1 MLDGVDFGVRS
12 GEFVSVLG
20 PSGCGKSTLLNLA
33 AGFLEPDSG
42 LVEVDG
48 EKVTGPDARR
58 GVVFQQYAIFPWL
71 TVEKN
76 IAFGLTLRSNRRPKA
91 EIREVVAR
99 YVDLMGLNG
108 FEKALPKT
116 LSGGMRQRVALARAY
131 ATDPD
136 VMLLD
141 EPFAALDAQTREF
154 MQELLHE
161 ASQRDRRAAMLITH
175 SVEEAI
181 FLSQRIV
188 VLTNRPTHVH
198 EVVDVDVEWPR
209 TPESRTAPA
218 FIELRK
224 HLEGV
229 MRSMTT
235 LPPAPQSTNERR
247 NHHDHRCDD
256 SSGRSSWP
264 CSPWPWPPAAPS
276 TRAVSD
282 KEGVAKAKEGAT
294 EVKVGYLH
302 TIAVDDKLWLGQAE
316 GQWADA
322 GLDLKTT
329 AFDTGIELSQA
340 LTGGSIDVAIMG
352 GVTSNFPAQGQGKI
366 FMLNS
371 RETATARL
379 FVQGDS
385 GISSVADLKGK
396 KVITTEGTTADIY
409 LHRALRE
416 GRPHP

>member
-1 MLDGVDFGVRS
+1 MSSQPSPDPSVERVSFSDVRLGFGRGKKRVDVLDGVDFGVRT

-33 AGFLEPDSG
+33 AGFLQTDSG

-48 EKVTGPDARR
+48 QRVTGPNARR

-76 IAFGLTLRSNRRPKA
+76 IAFGLTLRSNKRSRA
-91 EIREVVAR
+91 EIAEVVAR
-99 YVDLMGLNG
+99 YVDLMGLDG

-161 ASQRDRRAAMLITH
+161 TSQRERRAAMLITH

-181 FLSQRIV
+181 FLSHRIV

-209 TPESRTAPA
+209 TPESRTTPV
-218 FIELRK
+218 FIEIRK
-224 HLEGV
+224 HLEEA
-229 MRSMTT
+229 MRAM
-235 LPPAPQSTNERR
+235 
-247 NHHDHRCDD
+247 
-256 SSGRSSWP
+256 
-264 CSPWPWPPAAPS
+264 
-276 TRAVSD
+276 
-282 KEGVAKAKEGAT
+282 
-294 EVKVGYLH
+294 
-302 TIAVDDKLWLGQAE
+302 
-316 GQWADA
+316 
-322 GLDLKTT
+322 
-329 AFDTGIELSQA
+329 
-340 LTGGSIDVAIMG
+340 
-352 GVTSNFPAQGQGKI
+352 TSNPASYAQ
-366 FMLNS
+366 
-371 RETATARL
+371 R
-379 FVQGDS
+379 
-385 GISSVADLKGK
+385 K
-396 KVITTEGTTADIY
+396 KE
-409 LHRALRE
+409 
-416 GRPHP
+416 RP

>member
-1 MLDGVDFGVRS
+1 MSGQQEPDDLAGTTGRAVVEERIRFEDVRLGFGRGRKRLEVLDGVSFDVRS

-33 AGFLEPDSG
+33 AGFLDADSG
-42 LVEVDG
+42 RVEVDR
-48 EKVTGPDARR
+48 EPVTGPDSRR

-76 IAFGLTLRSNRRPKA
+76 IAFGLTLRSNKRSRA
-91 EIREVVAR
+91 EIAETVAR
-99 YVDLMGLNG
+99 YVELMGLRG
-108 FEKALPKT
+108 FEKAMPKT

-161 ASQRDRRAAMLITH
+161 TSRQDRRAAMLITH

-181 FLSQRIV
+181 FLSHRIV

-209 TPESRTAPA
+209 TPQSRTAPA

-224 HLEGV
+224 HLEQV

-235 LPPAPQSTNERR
+235 PARPPATPPESR
-247 NHHDHRCDD
+247 N
-256 SSGRSSWP
+256 
-264 CSPWPWPPAAPS
+264 PS
-276 TRAVSD
+276 
-282 KEGVAKAKEGAT
+282 
-294 EVKVGYLH
+294 
-302 TIAVDDKLWLGQAE
+302 
-316 GQWADA
+316 
-322 GLDLKTT
+322 
-329 AFDTGIELSQA
+329 
-340 LTGGSIDVAIMG
+340 
-352 GVTSNFPAQGQGKI
+352 
-366 FMLNS
+366 
-371 RETATARL
+371 
-379 FVQGDS
+379 
-385 GISSVADLKGK
+385 
-396 KVITTEGTTADIY
+396 
-409 LHRALRE
+409 
-416 GRPHP
+416 

>member
-1 MLDGVDFGVRS
+1 MSQPVSDTQRIRFEDVDLGFGRGKKRLEVLDGISFGVQA

-33 AGFLEPDSG
+33 AGFLRPDSG

-48 EKVTGPDARR
+48 ARVTGPDARR

-76 IAFGLTLRSNRRPKA
+76 IAFGLTLHANRRPRA
-91 EIREVVAR
+91 EIAEAVAK
-99 YVDLMGLNG
+99 YVDLMGLRG

-161 ASQRDRRAAMLITH
+161 TSRQDDRAAMLITH

-181 FLSQRIV
+181 FLSHRIV

-198 EVVDVDVEWPR
+198 EIVPVDVPWPR
-209 TPESRTAPA
+209 TPESRTSPG

-224 HLEGV
+224 HLEEV
-229 MRSMTT
+229 MRSMT
-235 LPPAPQSTNERR
+235 L
-247 NHHDHRCDD
+247 
-256 SSGRSSWP
+256 RSQ
-264 CSPWPWPPAAPS
+264 APS
-276 TRAVSD
+276 DTP
-282 KEGVAKAKEGAT
+282 
-294 EVKVGYLH
+294 
-302 TIAVDDKLWLGQAE
+302 
-316 GQWADA
+316 
-322 GLDLKTT
+322 TT
-329 AFDTGIELSQA
+329 
-340 LTGGSIDVAIMG
+340 
-352 GVTSNFPAQGQGKI
+352 
-366 FMLNS
+366 
-371 RETATARL
+371 
-379 FVQGDS
+379 
-385 GISSVADLKGK
+385 
-396 KVITTEGTTADIY
+396 
-409 LHRALRE
+409 
-416 GRPHP
+416 

>member
-1 MLDGVDFGVRS
+1 MTDPTIERISFTEVRLGFGRGSKRVEVLDGVDFGVRS

-33 AGFLEPDSG
+33 AGFLKPESG

-48 EKVTGPDARR
+48 EKVTKPDARR

-161 ASQRDRRAAMLITH
+161 ASQRDQRAAMLITH

-181 FLSQRIV
+181 FLSRRIV
-188 VLTNRPTHVH
+188 VLSNRPTRVH

-209 TPESRTAPA
+209 TPDSRTAPA

-235 LPPAPQSTNERR
+235 LP
-247 NHHDHRCDD
+247 
-256 SSGRSSWP
+256 
-264 CSPWPWPPAAPS
+264 
-276 TRAVSD
+276 TRPTV
-282 KEGVAKAKEGAT
+282 
-294 EVKVGYLH
+294 
-302 TIAVDDKLWLGQAE
+302 
-316 GQWADA
+316 
-322 GLDLKTT
+322 
-329 AFDTGIELSQA
+329 
-340 LTGGSIDVAIMG
+340 
-352 GVTSNFPAQGQGKI
+352 N
-366 FMLNS
+366 
-371 RETATARL
+371 R
-379 FVQGDS
+379 
-385 GISSVADLKGK
+385 
-396 KVITTEGTTADIY
+396 
-409 LHRALRE
+409 
-416 GRPHP
+416 

>member
-1 MLDGVDFGVRS
+1 MTPEPHDHTVERISFTDVRLGFGHAKKRVEVLDGVDFGVRS

-33 AGFLEPDSG
+33 AGFLQTDSG

-48 EKVTGPDARR
+48 EQVTGPDARR

-76 IAFGLTLRSNRRPKA
+76 IAFGLTLRGNKRPRA
-91 EIREVVAR
+91 EIAQVVAR
-99 YVDLMGLNG
+99 HVDLMGLGG

-161 ASQRDRRAAMLITH
+161 VSQRERRAAMLITH

-181 FLSQRIV
+181 FLSHRIV

-198 EVVDVDVEWPR
+198 EVVEVDVPWPR

-224 HLEGV
+224 HLELV

-235 LPPAPQSTNERR
+235 KR
-247 NHHDHRCDD
+247 
-256 SSGRSSWP
+256 
-264 CSPWPWPPAAPS
+264 PS
-276 TRAVSD
+276 T
-282 KEGVAKAKEGAT
+282 
-294 EVKVGYLH
+294 
-302 TIAVDDKLWLGQAE
+302 
-316 GQWADA
+316 
-322 GLDLKTT
+322 
-329 AFDTGIELSQA
+329 A
-340 LTGGSIDVAIMG
+340 L
-352 GVTSNFPAQGQGKI
+352 
-366 FMLNS
+366 
-371 RETATARL
+371 
-379 FVQGDS
+379 
-385 GISSVADLKGK
+385 
-396 KVITTEGTTADIY
+396 
-409 LHRALRE
+409 
-416 GRPHP
+416 